1 MIGNVLAN
9 RGIGFKILGGIIT
22 VVAIGAISSFY
33 GIFSI
38 NIVGGELRNIAE
50 DDISLTSQ
58 FSDVTEKQLEQ
69 SALFEREL
77 RLGRILESKTDVK
90 SRLADTED
98 KFQKL
103 GNEIQTEL
111 KDIASKTSS
120 ALTQESDANA
130 REKFTGVLESAR
142 QLADHHT
149 NYEKHAEEI
158 FGMINAGQNAQAEA
172 ATGNTEK
179 EESRFDDEMENALN
193 NIEQYTEK
201 SAQNA
206 ETQEKSGVTTM
217 TGLTVIGVVVGILLG
232 LFLSRAITSPLKK
245 AVEVSRRIAEG
256 ELENEITVTSRDETG
271 ELLASL
277 MKMSESLK
285 TIVGE
290 VMQSSN
296 AIANAS
302 SEIAMGNANLSQRTE
317 EQASSL
323 EETASSMEEMTGT
336 VRQNADSASE
346 ARQLAD
352 ANRNRATSGAE
363 VVKRTVQAMSD
374 ISDSSV
380 RIADII
386 TTIDGIAFQTNLL
399 ALNAAV
405 EAARAGDQGRGFAVV
420 ASEVR
425 NLAQRSA
432 EAAKEIKQ
440 LIEDSVGKVKA
451 GTQLVDES
459 GSVLEEIIE
468 GTQKVADIIAE
479 IAAAGVEQASGI
491 DQVNNAVA
499 QMDTMTQDNAALVEE
514 AAAASRSLEEQTENL
529 RNQMAFF
536 RIKGFD
542 NLLGSNGRTK
552 RIKHPTAETRARLKT
567 ERSHLD
573 KLHKTGKAPADRESI
588 EWEQF

>member
-9 RGIGFKILGGIIT
+9 RGIGFKILGGIII

-58 FSDVTEKQLEQ
+58 FSDLTEKQLEQ
-69 SALFEREL
+69 AALFEREL
-77 RLGRILESKTDVK
+77 RLGRILESKTDIK
-90 SRLADTED
+90 SRLSETEN
-98 KFQKL
+98 KFQEL
-103 GNEIQTEL
+103 GGEIDSEL
-111 KDIASKTSS
+111 KDITTKTSE
-120 ALTQESDANA
+120 ALTQESDANV
-130 REKFTGVLESAR
+130 REKFNGVLSSAR
-142 QLADHHT
+142 QLENHHT
-149 NYEKHAEEI
+149 NYEKHAEAI
-158 FGMINAGQNAQAEA
+158 FGMINAGQTEQAEA
-172 ATGNTEK
+172 ATSNTER
-179 EESRFDDEMENALN
+179 EESKFDSEMEAALG
-193 NIEQYTEK
+193 NIEQFTEK
-201 SAQNA
+201 SAQTA
-206 ETQEKSGVTTM
+206 ENQEKSGVMTM
-217 TGLTVIGVVVGILLG
+217 TGLTAIGVVVGILLG
-232 LFLSRAITSPLKK
+232 MFLARAITGPLRK
-245 AVEVSRRIAEG
+245 AVDISKRISEG
-256 ELENEITVTSRDETG
+256 KLENEITITSRDETG
-271 ELLASL
+271 ELLESL
-277 MKMSESLK
+277 MNMSDSLK
-285 TIVGE
+285 SIVGE
-290 VMQSSN
+290 VMQSST

-363 VVKRTVQAMSD
+363 VVTRTVQAMSD

-425 NLAQRSA
+425 SLAQRSA

-440 LIEDSVGKVKA
+440 LIEDSVGKVKT

-459 GSVLEEIIE
+459 GNVLEEIIE

-529 RNQMAFF
+529 RRQMAFF
-536 RIKGFD
+536 KIDGLD
-542 NLLGSNGRTK
+542 NLLSSGGNGR
-552 RIKHPTAETRARLKT
+552 RMRLPTAEGHSRSDAD
-567 ERSHLD
+567 RSHLD
-573 KLHKTGKAPADRESI
+573 KLHQVKKGPAVKENSQ
-588 EWEQF
+588 WEQF

>member
-1 MIGNVLAN
+1 MIGNVFAN
-9 RGIGFKILGGIIT
+9 RKIGFKILGGIIT

-33 GIFSI
+33 GIISI

-50 DDISLTSQ
+50 DDITLTSQ
-58 FSDVTEKQLEQ
+58 FSDLTEKQLEQ
-69 SALFEREL
+69 AALFEREL
-77 RLGRILESKTDVK
+77 RLGRILESKTDIK
-90 SRLADTED
+90 ARLAETEEQ
-98 KFQKL
+98 FQKL
-103 GNEIQTEL
+103 GGEIDSEL
-111 KDIASKTSS
+111 KQISAKTSE
-120 ALTQESDANA
+120 ALSK
-130 REKFTGVLESAR
+130 EKDSNVRDKFNGVLSSTR
-142 QLADHHT
+142 QLEQHHSS
-149 NYEKHAEEI
+149 YQKHAQQI
-158 FGMINAGQNAQAEA
+158 FSMIDAGQNDQAEA
-172 ATGNTEK
+172 ATGNTER
-179 EESRFDDEMENALN
+179 EEAKFDNEMEAALS
-193 NIEQYTEK
+193 NIEQFTEK
-201 SAQNA
+201 SALTA
-206 ETQEKSGVTTM
+206 ENQEKSGVMTM

-232 LFLSRAITSPLKK
+232 IFLARAITRPLKK
-245 AVEVSRRIAEG
+245 AVDVSRRIAEG
-256 ELENEITVTSRDETG
+256 HLDNEITVTSRDETG
-271 ELLASL
+271 ELLYAL
-277 MKMSESLK
+277 MNMSNSLK
-285 TIVGE
+285 AIVGE
-290 VMQSSN
+290 VMQSSS

-352 ANRNRATSGAE
+352 ANRSRASNGAE
-363 VVKRTVQAMSD
+363 VVTRTVQAMSD

-405 EAARAGDQGRGFAVV
+405 EAARAGEQGRGFAVV

-425 NLAQRSA
+425 SLAQRSA

-459 GSVLEEIIE
+459 GTVLEEIME

-529 RNQMAFF
+529 RAQMAFF
-536 RIKGFD
+536 KV
-542 NLLGSNGRTK
+542 RT
-552 RIKHPTAETRARLKT
+552 RFRANR
-567 ERSHLD
+567 
-573 KLHKTGKAPADRESI
+573 
-588 EWEQF
+588 

>member
-1 MIGNVLAN
+1 MIGNVFAN
-9 RGIGFKILGGIIT
+9 RGIGFKILGGIII

-58 FSDVTEKQLEQ
+58 FSDLTEKQLEQ
-69 SALFEREL
+69 AALFEREL
-77 RLGRILESKTDVK
+77 RLGRILESKTDIK
-90 SRLADTED
+90 SRLAETEN
-98 KFQKL
+98 KFQEL
-103 GNEIQTEL
+103 GSEIDSEL
-111 KDIASKTSS
+111 KDITTKTSE
-120 ALTQESDANA
+120 ALAQESDSNV
-130 REKFTGVLESAR
+130 REKFNGVLDSAR
-142 QLADHHT
+142 QLENHHT
-149 NYEKHAEEI
+149 NYEKHAEAI
-158 FGMINAGQNAQAEA
+158 FGMINAGQNKQAEA
-172 ATGNTEK
+172 ATSNTES
-179 EESRFDDEMENALN
+179 EEAKFDSEMESALG
-193 NIEQYTEK
+193 NIEQFTEK
-201 SAQNA
+201 SAQTA
-206 ETQEKSGVTTM
+206 ENQEKSGVMTM
-217 TGLTVIGVVVGILLG
+217 TGLTAIGVVVGVLLG
-232 LFLSRAITSPLKK
+232 LFLARAITGPLRK
-245 AVEVSRRIAEG
+245 AVDISKRISEG
-256 ELENEITVTSRDETG
+256 QLENDITIKSRDETG
-271 ELLASL
+271 ELLESL
-277 MKMSESLK
+277 MNMSNSLK
-285 TIVGE
+285 SIVGE
-290 VMQSSN
+290 VMQSST

-302 SEIAMGNANLSQRTE
+302 SEIAMGNTNLSQRTE

-346 ARQLAD
+346 ARQLAE
-352 ANRNRATSGAE
+352 ANRSRASSGAE
-363 VVKRTVQAMSD
+363 VVTRTVQAMSD

-425 NLAQRSA
+425 SLAQRSA

-514 AAAASRSLEEQTENL
+514 AAAASRSLEEQTDNL
-529 RNQMAFF
+529 RKQMAFF
-536 RIKGFD
+536 KIDGLD
-542 NLLGSNGRTK
+542 NLLGSGGNGR
-552 RIKHPTAETRARLKT
+552 RMRLPTADSHAKSGMD
-567 ERSHLD
+567 RSHLD
-573 KLHKTGKAPADRESI
+573 KLHQTKKGPAVRENAD
-588 EWEQF
+588 WEQF

>member
-1 MIGNVLAN
+1 MIGNVFAN
-9 RGIGFKILGGIIT
+9 RGIGFKILGGIII

-33 GIFSI
+33 GIISI

-50 DDISLTSQ
+50 DDITLTGQ
-58 FSDVTEKQLEQ
+58 FSDLTEKQLEQ
-69 SALFEREL
+69 AALFEREL
-77 RLGRILESKTDVK
+77 RLGRILESKTDIK
-90 SRLADTED
+90 SRLAETEN
-98 KFQKL
+98 KFQEL
-103 GNEIQTEL
+103 GGEIDSEL
-111 KDIASKTSS
+111 KDITTKTSQ
-120 ALTQESDANA
+120 ALAQESDTNV
-130 REKFTGVLESAR
+130 REKFKGVLTSAR
-142 QLADHHT
+142 QLEDHHT
-149 NYEKHAEEI
+149 NYEKHAEAI
-158 FGMINAGQNAQAEA
+158 FGMIDAGQTEKAEA
-172 ATGNTEK
+172 ATGNTER
-179 EESRFDDEMENALN
+179 EEAKFDSEMESALGS
-193 NIEQYTEK
+193 IEQFTEK
-201 SAQNA
+201 SAQTA
-206 ETQEKSGVTTM
+206 ENQEKSGVMTM
-217 TGLTVIGVVVGILLG
+217 TGLTVMGVVVGILLG
-232 LFLSRAITSPLKK
+232 MFLARAITAPLRK
-245 AVEVSRRIAEG
+245 AVDISKRISEG
-256 ELENEITVTSRDETG
+256 KLENEITITSRDETG
-271 ELLASL
+271 ELLESL
-277 MKMSESLK
+277 MNMSDSLK
-285 TIVGE
+285 SIVGE
-290 VMQSSN
+290 VMQSST

-336 VRQNADSASE
+336 VRQNADSAAE

-363 VVKRTVQAMSD
+363 VVTRTVQAMSD

-425 NLAQRSA
+425 SLAQRSA

-459 GSVLEEIIE
+459 GTVLEEIIE

-529 RNQMAFF
+529 RRQMAFF
-536 RIKGFD
+536 KIEGLE
-542 NLLGSNGRTK
+542 NLLSSGGSNR
-552 RIKHPTAETRARLKT
+552 RAQLPASGNHSKSGID
-567 ERSHLD
+567 RSHLE
-573 KLHKTGKAPADRESI
+573 KLHQTRKGTATRENAD
-588 EWEQF
+588 WEQF

>member
-1 MIGNVLAN
+1 MIGNVFAN
-9 RGIGFKILGGIIT
+9 RKIGFKILGGIIT

-33 GIFSI
+33 GIISI

-50 DDISLTSQ
+50 DDITLTSQ
-58 FSDVTEKQLEQ
+58 FSDLTEKQLEQ
-69 SALFEREL
+69 AALFEREL
-77 RLGRILESKTDVK
+77 RLGRILESKTDIK
-90 SRLADTED
+90 ARLAETEEQ
-98 KFQKL
+98 FQKL
-103 GNEIQTEL
+103 GGEIDSEL
-111 KDIASKTSS
+111 KQISAKTSE
-120 ALTQESDANA
+120 ALSK
-130 REKFTGVLESAR
+130 EKDSNVRDKFNGVLSSTR
-142 QLADHHT
+142 QLEQHHSS
-149 NYEKHAEEI
+149 YQKHAQQI
-158 FGMINAGQNAQAEA
+158 FSMIDAGQNDQAEA
-172 ATGNTEK
+172 ATGNTER
-179 EESRFDDEMENALN
+179 EEAKFDNEMEAALS
-193 NIEQYTEK
+193 NIEQFTEK
-201 SAQNA
+201 SALTA
-206 ETQEKSGVTTM
+206 ENQEKSGVMTM

-232 LFLSRAITSPLKK
+232 IFLARAITRPLKK
-245 AVEVSRRIAEG
+245 AVDVSRRIAEG
-256 ELENEITVTSRDETG
+256 HLDNEITVTSRDETG
-271 ELLASL
+271 ELLYAL
-277 MKMSESLK
+277 MNMSNSLK
-285 TIVGE
+285 AIVGE
-290 VMQSSN
+290 VMQSSS

-352 ANRNRATSGAE
+352 ANRSRASNGAE
-363 VVKRTVQAMSD
+363 VVTRTVQAMSD

-405 EAARAGDQGRGFAVV
+405 EAARAGEQGRGFAVV

-425 NLAQRSA
+425 SLAQRSA

-459 GSVLEEIIE
+459 GTVLEEIME

-529 RNQMAFF
+529 RAQMAFF
-536 RIKGFD
+536 KVDGLE
-542 NLLGSNGRTK
+542 NLLGAGSNTRQVQQPGT
-552 RIKHPTAETRARLKT
+552 ETRARLQT
-567 ERSHLD
+567 NRGHLD
-573 KLHKTGKAPADRESI
+573 KLHQTKKPSTAQENSN
-588 EWEQF
+588 WEQF